1 MNNILLVAFGKR
13 GYGLM
18 THNLA
23 LSLKHHSPDVNIHL
37 FITEPLEQYLNRE
50 HYASI
55 NRIEFDDFNDHRGV
69 APAKIKARIYEL
81 GRSIGL
87 ESFLYLDVDA
97 ICLNPIESFFDELR
111 GSTIATEIIDKGG
124 KGDNINYSIW
134 AKQSD
139 IWDFFKLEDDTTL
152 CAIQSSWMYFE
163 HSEVCDKIQEY
174 LTWYM
179 LKGVPV
185 SILKQMW
192 GRTFAIPDEL
202 LYQGVFAKMGI
213 VPEMPV
219 TPKHR
224 ILFGNK
230 KNKTTVE
237 TAENEFYL
245 LSMYG
250 DDRLTQKKWIKL
262 YDKPLSSIDML
273 NFHPADMVMRDK
285 FVAIK

>member
-37 FITEPLEQYLNRE
+37 FITEPLEQHLNRE

-111 GSTIATEIIDKGG
+111 GTTIATEIIDKGG

-179 LKGVPV
+179 LKGVPL
-185 SILKQMW
+185 SLLLQAW
-192 GRTFAIPDEL
+192 GGGIPDEL
-202 LYQGVFAKMGI
+202 LYQDIFAKMGV
-213 VPEMPV
+213 VPY
-219 TPKHR
+219 TPKAEKHT

-230 KNKTTVE
+230 KNRTQPKDAVE
-237 TAENEFYL
+237 QFYI
-245 LSMYG
+245 LSIYG
-250 DDRLTQKKWIKL
+250 NDKLTQKKWLKL
-262 YDKPLSSIDML
+262 YDSQLAQIDQL
-273 NFHPADMVMRDK
+273 NYYPYDQLIRDK
-285 FVAIK
+285 HANVGL

>member
-37 FITEPLEQYLNRE
+37 FISEPLTQYIQKE
-50 HYASI
+50 HFTTI
-55 NRIEFDDFNDHRGV
+55 NTIAFEDYNDHRGI

-111 GSTIATEIIDKGG
+111 GKGISTEIIGQGTKA
-124 KGDNINYSIW
+124 DNINYSIW
-134 AKQSD
+134 AKNSD
-139 IWDFFKLEDDTTL
+139 IWDFFKLCDNAIL
-152 CAIQSSWMYFE
+152 CGIQSSWMYFE
-163 HSEVCDKIQEY
+163 HDDVCDKIQEY
-174 LTWYM
+174 LSWYM
-179 LKGVPV
+179 IKGIPL
-185 SILKQMW
+185 SMLKQTW
-192 GRTFAIPDEL
+192 GGVVPDEL

-213 VPEMPV
+213 IPYRPNAE
-219 TPKHR
+219 KHT

-230 KNKTTVE
+230 QNRTEVND
-237 TAENEFYL
+237 ASNLFYL
-245 LSMYG
+245 LSIYG
-250 DDRLTQKKWIKL
+250 NDKLTQKKWLKL
-262 YDKPLSSIDML
+262 YDQQLFEIDKL
-273 NFHPADMVMRDK
+273 NYYPYHMVMRDK
-285 FVAIK
+285 HAANPV